1 MDRRSKGK
9 EYEDKGKKYLEGV
22 GIKIVDTNYQGA
34 FGEIDIIGYENT
46 TLVFFEVK
54 YRKNEFFGLPQEAI
68 DRKKRGKIY
77 ITAKE
82 FIKKNRLESEKIRF
96 DAIVFLGEELSW
108 IKNIFWGDELG
119 I

>member
-1 MDRRSKGK
+1 MNKRSKGK
-9 EYEDKGKKYLEGV
+9 EYEEKGRKYLESIGV
-22 GIKIVDTNYQGA
+22 KILDINYQGS
-34 FGEIDIIGYENT
+34 FGEIDIIGYDNA

-54 YRKNEFFGLPQEAI
+54 YRKNDFFGLPQESI
-68 DRKKRGKIY
+68 DRKKRSKIY

-82 FIKKNRLESEKIRF
+82 FIKKNRLENEKIRF
-96 DAIVFLGEELSW
+96 DAIVFLKEELNW